1 MELAKTGCDCKIS
14 HRHGLPEAV
23 APATIS
29 ISAWARKFDSA
40 HTSTAYVG
48 MTVLIVMN
56 TAIEAAVEDTVVIT
70 NDIIMIINTWYN
82 CHRQRSHS
90 RHGFVNSH
98 VLFCHMRE
106 SDKGQ
111 QEHRRSGTS

>member
-1 MELAKTGCDCKIS
+1 MGLAKTGCDCKIS

-29 ISAWARKFDSA
+29 FSACANFFDSDSA

-56 TAIEAAVEDTVVIT
+56 TAIEAAVEDTVVVT
-70 NDIIMIINTWYN
+70 NDHHDN
-82 CHRQRSHS
+82 Q
-90 RHGFVNSH
+90 
-98 VLFCHMRE
+98 HMV
-106 SDKGQ
+106 
-111 QEHRRSGTS
+111 